1 MNVLIILGHPR
12 VESLCGALAG
22 AYEQGAQQAG
32 VAIKRLNLAT
42 LAFDPYVRVE
52 SPEQQ
57 PLEPDLAG
65 ALELIEWA
73 DHLVFVYPTWWGT
86 MPALMKGFLDRI
98 VMPGRAFRFY
108 GPGATDWEGL
118 WAGKSAQLIT
128 TMDTPPVIYRHLFRS
143 PGNHAMAEATLGFC
157 GVSPVRKLVCGSVR
171 TSDMKRRRDWLE
183 QARRAGYAL
192 IAGVRSPTARAAR
205 GGLTWLRA
213 LRLQF
218 YPMTWA
224 AYTVGA
230 LAAAANGVNLQTYLW
245 GYLFLFALEAATVFC
260 NDYVDYPSDRVNQHF
275 GPFTGGSRV
284 LVDGSTTFAGI
295 RHAIAIALAGTFVA
309 GAMMLRLAPAPGTP
323 LAWCPVALVLTLGYT
338 MPPLRLSYRGLG
350 EIDVGITHSIL
361 VMFLGYVLQG
371 GAGTDALP
379 WLISAPLALAIL
391 PAIMLAGL
399 PDREADASAGKRTL
413 AVRLGPRLLI
423 VLAAAAIVAA
433 TSLAVAF
440 DRTGIGGGVFNGL
453 TYFAVPHAA
462 ACLLLLNALWQR
474 MENNGGTVERI
485 NGTLFVT
492 LNFMVWFVAVPF
504 YHLW

>member
-12 VESLCGALAG
+12 VESLCGALAS
-22 AYEQGAQQAG
+22 AYEQGAEQAG
-32 VAIKRLNLAT
+32 VTIQRLNLAT
-42 LAFDPYVRVE
+42 MAFDPYVRVD
-52 SPEQQ
+52 SPEHQ
-57 PLEPDLAG
+57 PPEPDLAR
-65 ALELIEWA
+65 AQELIEWA

-86 MPALMKGFLDRI
+86 MPALMKGFLDRVVI
-98 VMPGRAFRFY
+98 PGRAFRFY
-108 GPGATDWEGL
+108 GPGATEWEGL

-128 TMDTPPVIYRHLFRS
+128 TMDTPPLIYRHVFRS
-143 PGNHAMAEATLGFC
+143 PGNHAMADATLGFC
-157 GVSPVRKLVCGSVR
+157 GVSPVRKLVCGSIR
-171 TSDMKRRRDWLE
+171 TSDIKQRRRWLE

-192 IAGVRSPTARAAR
+192 ISGVRSPTARAAR
-205 GGLTWLRA
+205 RGLTWLQA

-218 YPMTWA
+218 FPMTWA

-230 LAAAANGVNLQTYLW
+230 LAAAANGMDLRTYLW

-260 NDYVDYPSDRVNQHF
+260 NDYVDYPSDRANRHF

-284 LVDGSTTFAGI
+284 LVDGSVSFAGM
-295 RHAIAIALAGTFVA
+295 RQAVAVALAGTFVS
-309 GAMMLRLAPAPGTP
+309 GAMMLRLAPDPVAP

-361 VMFLGYVLQG
+361 VMLLGYVLQG

-379 WLISAPLALAIL
+379 WLISTPLAIAIM

-399 PDREADASAGKRTL
+399 PDREADADVGKRTL
-413 AVRLGPRLLI
+413 AVRLGPRYLI
-423 VLAAAAIVAA
+423 GLAGTAVIAAAA
-433 TSLAVAF
+433 LAVYL
-440 DRTGIGGGVFNGL
+440 DRIGVGGGVFTGL

-462 ACLLLLNALWQR
+462 VCLLMLNGLWQR
-474 MENNGGTVERI
+474 LGDNGGAVERI
-485 NGTLFVT
+485 DGTLFVT